1 MDRTGDEEVPGNL
14 QCRGKDVNVEQLIV
28 DYGSWFYV
36 VTFFWTFLEGE
47 TFVIIAGVAAQKGL
61 LDWTTLFLC
70 AWFGSFCGDQT
81 YFWIGRLYGPRVL
94 AKFPRWRSGVEGA
107 LAQVQRNSTWFI
119 LTFRFIYGVRNFA
132 SFSLGMARVG
142 PMRFAALNFF
152 AAFVWALSFAGAG
165 YIFGEAF
172 EAVAGEWVQG
182 IGLVLLTCLVLF
194 AILMVLR
201 ARRNRRRA
209 AAPMPPNASNP
220 PA

>member
-1 MDRTGDEEVPGNL
+1 MS
-14 QCRGKDVNVEQLIV
+14 VEQLII
-28 DYGSWFYV
+28 DYGAWFYV
-36 VTFFWTFLEGE
+36 VTFLWTFLEGE

-61 LDWTTLFLC
+61 LDWWTLFFC

-132 SFSLGMARVG
+132 SFSLGMARV
-142 PMRFAALNFF
+142 PPLRFAALNFV
-152 AAFVWALSFAGAG
+152 AAFVWALAFAGSG
-165 YIFGEAF
+165 YVFGEAF
-172 EAVAGEWVQG
+172 EAVAGEWVHG

-194 AILMVLR
+194 AVLMVLR

-209 AAPMPPNASNP
+209 QAVPVSPNVSNP

>member
-165 YIFGEAF
+165 PKRTDSSAS
-172 EAVAGEWVQG
+172 
-182 IGLVLLTCLVLF
+182 LTKG
-194 AILMVLR
+194 
-201 ARRNRRRA
+201 NS
-209 AAPMPPNASNP
+209 AS
-220 PA
+220 ASE